1 MEQLNGG
8 AHFDKAIFYKP
19 NGKDFLIM
27 VSNYCDGLESLTYR
41 LSADMQIEV
50 YNFRISS
57 DSAPNP
63 VNSLTF
69 IKDGT
74 FVRVIYALK
83 EEKWQYYAIGDP
95 LYFEN
100 TELYN
105 NRIIKKRLN
114 RAILIDYCAQLGI
127 NLLDERFWDA
137 DNALVMERIKW

>member
-1 MEQLNGG
+1 MEQLKGG
-8 AHFDKAIFYKP
+8 AHFDKAILYK
-19 NGKDFLIM
+19 
-27 VSNYCDGLESLTYR
+27 
-41 LSADMQIEV
+41 
-50 YNFRISS
+50 
-57 DSAPNP
+57 PNP

-83 EEKWQYYAIGDP
+83 EEKWQYYALGDP
-95 LYFEN
+95 LCFEN

-127 NLLDERFWDA
+127 DVLDERFWDA

>member
-1 MEQLNGG
+1 MEQLKGG
-8 AHFDKAIFYKP
+8 AHFDKAILYKP
-19 NGKDFLIM
+19 NDKDFLIM

-41 LSADMQIEV
+41 LSADMRIGI

-83 EEKWQYYAIGDP
+83 EEKWQYYALG
-95 LYFEN
+95 
-100 TELYN
+100 YN

-127 NLLDERFWDA
+127 DVLDERFWDA